1 MSECN
6 RHVPRLEFDVS
17 IDGIV
22 QSIRQQYNLAVLLNS
37 IGLFVLLFPITF
49 HRFAHFS
56 TRKIMNFVFLRIEKS
71 IRWPELPFEIAKEL
85 YGQYELIEY
94 KRLTVACQ
102 LILHTILRFHV
113 IVGFTELLGLYHS
126 Q

>member
-17 IDGIV
+17 IDDRTIDSAAI
-22 QSIRQQYNLAVLLNS
+22 QSCSAAEFDW
-37 IGLFVLLFPITF
+37 FVRSPVCDYVPPLRAFLYKKNNEFL
-49 HRFAHFS
+49 
-56 TRKIMNFVFLRIEKS
+56 FLRIENS
-71 IRWPELPFEIAKEL
+71 IRWPDLPFEIAEEL